1 MDYMPNVGYSMDYA
15 PTMGQPSPGG
25 TQGGPTMPPSYGYG
39 AYMNQPGYAPQTP
52 PNPMVSQQA
61 PKQNERML
69 LGRFISDIS
78 EVKPVEIPMDGTTAF
93 FPTKDYKKI
102 YAKTWGTDGKLYTFC
117 FLPQESEA
125 EQKEAEQSNF
135 EKIFA
140 RLDDIE
146 AKLDGR
152 TAPKTKKED
161 K

>member
-1 MDYMPNVGYSMDYA
+1 MDYMPTMGPHPMDYL
-15 PTMGQPSPGG
+15 QPIGNV
-25 TQGGPTMPPSYGYG
+25 QNGPMPSYPPN
-39 AYMNQPGYAPQTP
+39 YMPYSSQPQYNPQTP
-52 PNPMVSQQA
+52 PNPMVSRQT
-61 PKQNERML
+61 PKQNVPSL
-69 LGRFISDIS
+69 LGRFVEDIS
-78 EVKPVEIPMDGTTAF
+78 EVKPVEVPMDGSTVF

-125 EQKEAEQSNF
+125 EQKNAEQSNF
-135 EKIFA
+135 ERIFT

-152 TAPKTKKED
+152 TASKPKKED